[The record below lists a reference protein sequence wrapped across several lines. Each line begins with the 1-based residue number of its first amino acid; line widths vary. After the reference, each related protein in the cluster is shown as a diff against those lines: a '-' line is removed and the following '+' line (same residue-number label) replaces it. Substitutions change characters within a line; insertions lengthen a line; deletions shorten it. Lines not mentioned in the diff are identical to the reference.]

1 MKPFSLSFTP
11 ARVRKNWMKHLL
23 LCVVFATAACGGDKA
38 IGPVPCDTYTGG
50 ILTGNSGLLPGT
62 YDLKS
67 VCSGMKPDQAGA
79 SGSVIL
85 TDANFTASITSQGST
100 TNYSG
105 TYATS
110 NPDGITVTLTSPA
123 STQLVGTY
131 RLRNV
136 TLAVSGTVT
145 LTSQRLSLVGT
156 RTP

>member
-1 MKPFSLSFTP
+1 MKVWSC
-11 ARVRKNWMKHLL
+11 
-23 LCVVFATAACGGDKA
+23 CVVLAAAACGGDKA
-38 IGPVPCDTYTGG
+38 TAPIPCDTYHGG
-50 ILTGNSGLLPGT
+50 IVAMPDSLPGT

-85 TDANFTASITSQGST
+85 TGANFTASITSQGST

-131 RLRNV
+131 RLRND

-156 RTP
+156 RAP

>member
-1 MKPFSLSFTP
+1 MKVWSC
-11 ARVRKNWMKHLL
+11 
-23 LCVVFATAACGGDKA
+23 CVVLAAAACGGDKA
-38 IGPVPCDTYTGG
+38 TAPIPCDTYHGG
-50 ILTGNSGLLPGT
+50 IVAVPDSLPGT

-85 TDANFTASITSQGST
+85 TGANFTASITSQGST

-131 RLRNV
+131 RLRND

>member
-1 MKPFSLSFTP
+1 MKVWSC
-11 ARVRKNWMKHLL
+11 
-23 LCVVFATAACGGDKA
+23 CVVLAAAACGGDKA
-38 IGPVPCDTYTGG
+38 TAPIPCDTYHGG
-50 ILTGNSGLLPGT
+50 IVAVPDSLPGT

-85 TDANFTASITSQGST
+85 MGANFTASITSQGST

-131 RLRNV
+131 RLRND